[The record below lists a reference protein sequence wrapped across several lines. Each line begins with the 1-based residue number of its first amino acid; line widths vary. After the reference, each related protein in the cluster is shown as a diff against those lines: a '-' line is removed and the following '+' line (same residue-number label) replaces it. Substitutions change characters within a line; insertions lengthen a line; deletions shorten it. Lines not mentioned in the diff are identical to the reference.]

1 MNFQEF
7 GLQYV
12 KKFFGQSGLEGKQ
25 DSHQWLDTIQ
35 TSDTWE
41 DHAEAAIL
49 KDWANEILSAQ
60 GDNDLMLWE
69 LAGTSIVVV
78 QEDQG
83 DLREVHRLL
92 ASSLRM
98 NAAFIPSNEIKQILP
113 DLRTVLDPIAP
124 ALVLLEEGDWCNYY
138 SAGRPH
144 LFSESSSNNEQSGPV
159 KSDLE
164 SLSEELKNFN
174 AERPVLFLLGLK
186 NLGNISDILC
196 QRGAFDRF
204 IVIGNKPKEKLGK
217 QFCHAIGMD
226 HIGSSITENIGK
238 LGMLIQS
245 EFKTSEQRELAAF
258 QLTRLARKLNR
269 KLEFS
274 DVVDIVLRGFVEV
287 GSEVDR
293 QLKDINRRKTA
304 CHEAG
309 HAAIAILE
317 SGGKNIP
324 EYASIIPSK
333 NFAGVVLESL
343 DFIAKQNEFT
353 FSDLLLKIRISLAGR
368 AAEEFFFSSADVSSG
383 ADSDLAYATNVSFHF
398 FAFSG
403 FHRNMDQSHFSGK
416 NLAVISY
423 DKLDSIQRDRIN
435 SEVRF
440 FLAEQYEQVLG
451 TLKAHSVFVESIA
464 DRLMWDPIVDQYE
477 MIDICKQSGIY
488 TDLTISNS

>member
-1 MNFQEF
+1 
-7 GLQYV
+7 
-12 KKFFGQSGLEGKQ
+12 
-25 DSHQWLDTIQ
+25 
-35 TSDTWE
+35 
-41 DHAEAAIL
+41 
-49 KDWANEILSAQ
+49 
-60 GDNDLMLWE
+60 
-69 LAGTSIVVV
+69 
-78 QEDQG
+78 
-83 DLREVHRLL
+83 
-92 ASSLRM
+92 M

-113 DLRTVLDPIAP
+113 DLRTALDPIAP
-124 ALVLLEEGDWCNYY
+124 ALVLLEEGDWCNDLA
-138 SAGRPH
+138 AGGLH
-144 LFSESSSNNEQSGPV
+144 IFSGSSSDNEQSGSA

-164 SLSEELKNFN
+164 SLSEELKKFD
-174 AERPVLFLLGLK
+174 AERPVLLLLGLK
-186 NLGNISDILC
+186 SLGNLSDILC

-226 HIGSSITENIGK
+226 HIGTTVTENISK

-245 EFKTSEQRELAAF
+245 EFATKEQRELAAF
-258 QLTRLARKLNR
+258 QLMRLSRKLNR
-269 KLEFS
+269 KIEFS
-274 DVVDIVLRGFVEV
+274 DVVDLVLRGFVEV

-343 DFIAKQNEFT
+343 DFIAQKNEFT
-353 FSDLLLKIRISLAGR
+353 FADLLLKTRISLAGR
-368 AAEEFFFSSADVSSG
+368 AAEEFFFSSAEVSSG
-383 ADSDLAYATNVSFHF
+383 ADSDLAYATNMAFHF

-403 FHRNMDQSHFSGK
+403 FHRSMDQSHFSGK
-416 NLAVISY
+416 NLAVVSF

-435 SEVRF
+435 SEVRL

-451 TLKAHSVFVESIA
+451 MLKANSTFVESIA

-477 MIDICKQSGIY
+477 MIDICKQSRVCI
-488 TDLTISNS
+488 DRAIFNSQSA